1 MTAPLTREENRYLTV
16 EEVAARFAVSVDSIY
31 RWCRKGCF
39 PSPIVFGLRSSRWS
53 LMDLVDYE
61 AQQAANYT
69 TPPAVAE

>member
-39 PSPIVFGLRSSRWS
+39 PL
-53 LMDLVDYE
+53 LVDTDYYSIP
-61 AQQAANYT
+61 NYPVQSRT
-69 TPPAVAE
+69 TPNTH